1 MNKKIQSALISVF
14 YKDGLENIVQL
25 LAEFGVTIYSTGGTQ
40 AFIEK
45 LGHKVVPVEDLTTY
59 PSILGGRVKTLHPSV
74 FGGILGK
81 RDDAQ
86 HLQEMKQYNIP
97 EIDLVIVD
105 LYPFEETVAS
115 TTDEKAIIEK
125 IDIGGPSM
133 IRGAA
138 KNHKDVTVVA
148 NKRDYTLLENI
159 LKEQNGETSL
169 DQRRMFAIKAFDV
182 CTAYD
187 TAISNYFHQ
196 LSMATPFN
204 KEEKILRYGENP
216 HQKAVFFGNLDE
228 LFDQLNGKEL
238 SYNNLV
244 DVDAAMQLIRDA
256 APPPPEGGISD
267 SNSFTTHN
275 SNQTTETNKTTTVI
289 TDSKNP
295 PSEGREAVFAII
307 KHTNVCGIAQRPTIK
322 ESWEAAL
329 AGDPESAFGGVLI
342 CNGTI
347 DKATAEAINE
357 IFFEVLIAPSFD
369 EDALLILKSKKNRIL
384 LKTKTE
390 HAGQSS
396 EMFRSLL
403 NGVLVQGADEGNFA
417 DWKEA
422 GAREST
428 AEEKEDLFFSNLVC
442 KHLKS
447 NAIALV
453 KNKQLIGK
461 GCGQTSRIDS
471 LRQALEKAKQFNFNL
486 DGAVMASDAFF
497 PFDDCVKLGHEAGI
511 TAFIQP
517 GGSIRDNDSIE
528 YCKTN
533 NLAMVITGIRHFKH

>member
-1 MNKKIQSALISVF
+1 MRLPTIARLQPNHFMNKKIQSALISVF
-14 YKDGLENIVQL
+14 YKDGLENLIQL
-25 LAEFGVTIYSTGGTQ
+25 LAQQGVTLYSTGGTQ

-45 LGHKVVPVEDLTTY
+45 LGIKVVPVEELTTY

-81 RDDAQ
+81 RDDAT
-86 HLQEMKQYNIP
+86 HVQEMKQYNIP

-115 TTDEKAIIEK
+115 TSDEKVIIEK

-138 KNHKDVTVVA
+138 KNHKDVVVVA
-148 NKRDYTLLENI
+148 NKSDYALLENI
-159 LKEQNGETSL
+159 LKKQNGETSL
-169 DQRRMFAIKAFDV
+169 EQRRVFAIKAFDV

-196 LSMATPFN
+196 LSVATPFN
-204 KEEKILRYGENP
+204 KQEKILRYGENP

-244 DVDAAMQLIRDA
+244 DVDAAVQLIK
-256 APPPPEGGISD
+256 EF
-267 SNSFTTHN
+267 SNTT
-275 SNQTTETNKTTTVI
+275 
-289 TDSKNP
+289 
-295 PSEGREAVFAII
+295 FAII
-307 KHTNVCGIAQRPTIK
+307 KHTNVCGVAQRPTVK
-322 ESWEAAL
+322 ESWDAAL
-329 AGDPESAFGGVLI
+329 AGDPESAFGGVLV

-347 DKATAEAINE
+347 DKATAEAISE
-357 IFFEVLIAPSFD
+357 IFFEVLIAPSFA
-369 EDALLILKSKKNRIL
+369 EEALVILKSKKNRIL
-384 LKTKTE
+384 LKSKVQS
-390 HAGQSS
+390 AGQTSG
-396 EMFRSLL
+396 MYRSLL
-403 NGVLVQGADEGNFA
+403 NGVLMQGTDEGNLA
-417 DWKEA
+417 EWKEA
-422 GAREST
+422 GGRESNLS
-428 AEEKEDLFFSNLVC
+428 EKDDLAFANLVC

-471 LRQALEKAKQFNFNL
+471 LRQAVEKAKQFNFNL
-486 DGAVMASDAFF
+486 NGAVMASDAFF
-497 PFDDCVKLGHEAGI
+497 PFDDCVKLGHAAGI
-511 TAFIQP
+511 AAFIQP

-528 YCKTN
+528 YCKAN
-533 NLAMVITGIRHFKH
+533 NLAMVITGMRHFKH